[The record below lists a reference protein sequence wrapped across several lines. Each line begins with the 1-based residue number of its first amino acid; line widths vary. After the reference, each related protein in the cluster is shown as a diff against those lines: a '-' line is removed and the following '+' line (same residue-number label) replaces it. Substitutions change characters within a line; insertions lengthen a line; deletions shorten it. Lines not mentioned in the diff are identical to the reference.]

1 MFVTVIMNPL
11 PPFDSRSVDLFNTLN
26 WIDSSVHMRNTRY
39 CNLNLLSP
47 RYNYAKEGGGSFTFR
62 YIKDCNSILRPR
74 RVLDGYS
81 RFKYIVVQGFLL
93 LWYFNALFRS
103 LVRPSS
109 FLIDPKSMEKVTT
122 EQ

>member
-1 MFVTVIMNPL
+1 MNPL

-39 CNLNLLSP
+39 CNLTLLSP
-47 RYNYAKEGGGSFTFR
+47 RYNYATEGGGSFTFR
-62 YIKDCNSILRPR
+62 SIKDWNSTLRPR
-74 RVLDGYS
+74 RVLDSYS

-103 LVRPSS
+103 LDRPSS
-109 FLIDPKSMEKVTT
+109 FLIDPKSMAKETT